1 MFDKTQKFV
10 KDTQYLYTIIQSKEF
25 YDRNGCF
32 YQQTMT
38 RYDSYCNVSE
48 DELVKEVNSSPLQ
61 ICFDDYKKLLNCV
74 NIPNMD
80 IASMSWFIHRKLS
93 SDRELIEDAIGIYE
107 TVIETCGNLRNSVAD
122 FMELYGLVDNF
133 PKTGFLCPMFI
144 DEAMSKESNEH
155 APISSILNNEN
166 DDPKTWDEHEFDG
179 IEPYRID
186 FTGKKFSKTIFKIH
200 EFLIN
205 RRVIHKEV
213 GLNYFT
219 ACIRKARYERLY
231 KTTKS
236 SHKLIYVSKQIAQY
250 AHDVDKYRRDIASSM
265 GYDNIKKWEKICTD
279 DKKFRKDLEDII

>member
-38 RYDSYCNVSE
+38 RYDSYCNVNE

-133 PKTGFLCPMFI
+133 PKIGFLCPMFI
-144 DEAMSKESNEH
+144 DNNGGESERNEPLQKLH
-155 APISSILNNEN
+155 DVLNISLACSTFDKAIERGWMKKTEN
-166 DDPKTWDEHEFDG
+166 GYCWSG
-179 IEPYRID
+179 IGVR
-186 FTGKKFSKTIFKIH
+186 G
-200 EFLIN
+200 
-205 RRVIHKEV
+205 R
-213 GLNYFT
+213 
-219 ACIRKARYERLY
+219 
-231 KTTKS
+231 
-236 SHKLIYVSKQIAQY
+236 IAQLAYMCGRIYGYKHSVSGNVGKEFPDKELCELFNETKIYNQLVQVY
-250 AHDVDKYRRDIASSM
+250 AAQKPQ
-265 GYDNIKKWEKICTD
+265 KWRATIDEL
-279 DKKFRKDLEDII
+279 FE